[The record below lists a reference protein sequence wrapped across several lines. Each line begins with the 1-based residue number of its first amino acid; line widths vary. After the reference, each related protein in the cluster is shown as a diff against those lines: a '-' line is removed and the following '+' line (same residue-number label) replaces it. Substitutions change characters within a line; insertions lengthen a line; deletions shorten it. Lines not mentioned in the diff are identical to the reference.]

1 MNKLLLAA
9 LLACGAAPALAG
21 GLPAGTPVLTIN
33 GSVPVEDVR
42 PGDRVLAYSNE
53 KLLQVEV
60 KDVEKKRTRVLELK
74 TSRGSLKAAPE
85 HPVLTRFDFTEM
97 RALKKGDDVAVFDDG
112 RRVWARVRSVKTAG
126 LADVYNLAVD
136 PPHTFIAGGFVVH
149 NYYSSSYRRRR
160 SYGPF
165 DLVIFGIAAI
175 IVFLKN
181 QFRRTSYGRGGSY
194 NSYGSYGSAG
204 GYGTK
209 GPYNQPSAYRPA
221 AAVVAGRLQDSA
233 IVPRAQA
240 TLAILKTL
248 GARDPDFNPDEL
260 AAFARKLFAK
270 FKAAQ
275 QARDFYAVRGLLM
288 PNILASHSAK
298 AESQRV
304 RGEVNMIED
313 LKVLDVDF
321 MHVRCPR
328 EKEGRSF
335 TVLVSY
341 VAKDY
346 LVRENSNINFRGAA
360 EPASRL
366 QVAGGSLEPQNFQE
380 YWTFNQLSG
389 NWALARI
396 DQPGEMDFIN
406 APNLPD
412 TPQAAASFPMASG
425 AAAIVLGAAAAEP
438 RDHSAYMP
446 PGSPAPAR
454 PQPKP
459 AEALPPAAAR
469 QPAAEGDHWNRQ
481 RMEIAAT
488 LAFESIYEAWG
499 KNDSA
504 LLTGEYVSAEALV
517 RLKTLID
524 ARRAEG
530 LIFEFKSLFPRR
542 AEIVL
547 TSPAAKSKLH
557 IDEFTARITATAVR
571 AMSRNGRVLH
581 RDEAPEPFTEY
592 WVFGRQDKAWK
603 LRDILPRMDH
613 ETDRTQDGA
622 PGPTQIE
629 WYWHS

>member
-33 GSVPVEDVR
+33 GPVPVEKVR
-42 PGDRVLAYSNE
+42 PGDRVLAYSGE

-60 KDVEKKRTRVLELK
+60 KDVEKKRTRLLEVK
-74 TSRGSLKAAPE
+74 TSRGSLRAAPE
-85 HPVLTRFDFTEM
+85 HPVLTRFDFVEM
-97 RALKKGDDVAVFDDG
+97 RGLKKGDDVAVFEDG
-112 RRVWARVRSVKTAG
+112 RRVWARVRAVKTAG
-126 LADVYNLAVD
+126 VAEVYNLAVD

-149 NYYSSSYRRRR
+149 NYYSSRRHRR
-160 SYGPF
+160 YGLF
-165 DLVIFGIAAI
+165 DLIFLGIAAI
-175 IVFLKN
+175 FVFVKD
-181 QFRRTSYGRGGSY
+181 QFRRTAYGRG
-194 NSYGSYGSAG
+194 GSYGSAG

-209 GPYNQPSAYRPA
+209 GSYNPPSSYRPA
-221 AAVVAGRLQDSA
+221 AAAVGGRLQDSA
-233 IVPRAQA
+233 IVPRAQR
-240 TLAILKTL
+240 TLEILKTL

-260 AAFARKLFAK
+260 AAFARKVFTKL
-270 FKAAQ
+270 KAAQ
-275 QARDFYAVRGLLM
+275 QARDFYSVRGLMM
-288 PNILASHSAK
+288 PNILASHSGK

-346 LVRENSNINFRGAA
+346 LVRESNNINFRGVSG
-360 EPASRL
+360 PASRL

-380 YWTFNQLSG
+380 YWTFNQLNGS
-389 NWALARI
+389 WALARI

-425 AAAIVLGAAAAEP
+425 AAAIVLGAAAGEP

-446 PGSPAPAR
+446 PGSDRVPAR
-454 PQPKP
+454 PR
-459 AEALPPAAAR
+459 AAADALPPAEAKP
-469 QPAAEGDHWNRQ
+469 QPTGEGDHWNRQ
-481 RMEIAAT
+481 KMEIAAT
-488 LAFESIYEAWG
+488 LAFENIYEAWG
-499 KNDSA
+499 RNDSA

-517 RLKTLID
+517 KLKAVMD
-524 ARRAEG
+524 ARKAEG
-530 LIFEFKSLFPRR
+530 LVFEFKSLFPRR

-557 IDEFTARITATAVR
+557 LDEFTARITATAVR

-613 ETDRTQDGA
+613 ETDRSQDGA
-622 PGPTQIE
+622 PGPAQIE

>member
-1 MNKLLLAA
+1 MKALLLAA

-60 KDVEKKRTRVLELK
+60 KDIEKKRTRLLVVK
-74 TSRGSLKAAPE
+74 TSRGSLRAAPE

-97 RALKKGDDVAVFDDG
+97 RALKKGDDVAVFEDG

-126 LADVYNLAVD
+126 VAEVYNLAVD

-149 NYYSSSYRRRR
+149 NYYRSSYRRR

-194 NSYGSYGSAG
+194 NSYGSYRSAG

-209 GPYNQPSAYRPA
+209 GSYNPPSASRPA
-221 AAVVAGRLQDSA
+221 AAAVAGRLQDSA

-240 TLAILKTL
+240 TLAILQTL

-260 AAFARKLFAK
+260 AAFARKLFTK

-288 PNILASHSAK
+288 PNILAAHSAR

-346 LVRENSNINFRGAA
+346 LVRESDNINFRGVS

-380 YWTFNQLSG
+380 YWTFNQLNGS
-389 NWALARI
+389 WALARI

-412 TPQAAASFPMASG
+412 TPQAAASFPMAAG
-425 AAAIVLGAAAAEP
+425 AAAVVAAAAGP

-446 PGSPAPAR
+446 PGSTAPPRPQAR
-454 PQPKP
+454 P
-459 AEALPPAAAR
+459 ADALPPAEAR
-469 QPAAEGDHWNRQ
+469 PAPAAEGDHWNRQ
-481 RMEIAAT
+481 KMEIAAT

-499 KNDSA
+499 RNDSS
-504 LLTGEYVSAEALV
+504 LLTGEYVSAEALAK
-517 RLKTLID
+517 LKAVMD
-524 ARRAEG
+524 ARKAEG
-530 LIFEFKSLFPRR
+530 LTFEFKNLFPRR

-547 TSPAAKSKLH
+547 TSPAARSKLH
-557 IDEFTARITATAVR
+557 LDEFTARITATAVR
-571 AMSRNGRVLH
+571 AMSRNGKVLH

-613 ETDRTQDGA
+613 EADRTQDGA
-622 PGPTQIE
+622 PGPAQIE

>member
-1 MNKLLLAA
+1 MKTLLLSA
-9 LLACGAAPALAG
+9 LLACAAAPALAG
-21 GLPAGTPVLTIN
+21 GLPAGTPVLTID
-33 GSVPVEDVR
+33 GSVPVEEVR

-53 KLLQVEV
+53 RLLQVEV
-60 KDVEKKRTRVLELK
+60 KSIEKKRTRLLLVK
-74 TSRGSLKAAPE
+74 TSRGSLRAAPE

-97 RALKKGDDVAVFDDG
+97 RDLKKGDDVAVFDDG
-112 RRVWARVRSVKTAG
+112 RRVWARVRLVKTAG
-126 LADVYNLAVD
+126 VAEVYNLSVD

-149 NYYSSSYRRRR
+149 NYYYRRR
-160 SYGPF
+160 SYGTF
-165 DLVIFGIAAI
+165 DLVIFGVVAI
-175 IVFLKN
+175 VLFIKN

-194 NSYGSYGSAG
+194 NSYNSYGSAG
-204 GYGTK
+204 GYGT
-209 GPYNQPSAYRPA
+209 GAYNPPSAFRPDA
-221 AAVVAGRLQDSA
+221 AGGRLQDGA
-233 IVPRAQA
+233 IAPRAQR
-240 TLAILKTL
+240 TLEILKVL
-248 GARDPDFNPDEL
+248 GTRDPDFNPDEL
-260 AAFARKLFAK
+260 AAFARKVFTK

-288 PNILASHSAK
+288 PSILASHSAK

-321 MHVRCPR
+321 MHLRCPR

-341 VAKDY
+341 AAKDY
-346 LVRENSNINFRGAA
+346 TVRENANIGYRGVS

-366 QVAGGSLEPQNFQE
+366 QVAGGSPEPQNFQE
-380 YWTFNQLSG
+380 YWTFNQLNGS
-389 NWALARI
+389 WALARI

-412 TPQAAASFPMASG
+412 TPQAAASFPMA
-425 AAAIVLGAAAAEP
+425 AGAAAAIAASAAAVP
-438 RDHSAYMP
+438 GDHSAYMP

-454 PQPKP
+454 PQAPVIS
-459 AEALPPAAAR
+459 LPQAAAR
-469 QPAAEGDHWNRQ
+469 PPAAEGDHWNRQ

-499 KNDSA
+499 RNDSA

-517 RLKTLID
+517 KLKAVMD
-524 ARRAEG
+524 ARKAEG
-530 LIFEFKSLFPRR
+530 LLFEFKSLFPRR

-547 TSPAAKSKLH
+547 TSPAARSKLH
-557 IDEFTARITATAVR
+557 IDEFTARISATAVR

-613 ETDRTQDGA
+613 EADRTQDGA
-622 PGPTQIE
+622 PGPAQIE